1 MCKYEELVEL
11 LDEVGVL
18 QLQDEW
24 ALQVQALIEL
34 HRLSKEKAGQEF
46 RPPPAP

>member
-18 QLQDEW
+18 QLQDDW
-24 ALQVQALIEL
+24 ALQIQALIEY
-34 HRLSKEKAGQEF
+34 HRLSKEKSD
-46 RPPPAP
+46 